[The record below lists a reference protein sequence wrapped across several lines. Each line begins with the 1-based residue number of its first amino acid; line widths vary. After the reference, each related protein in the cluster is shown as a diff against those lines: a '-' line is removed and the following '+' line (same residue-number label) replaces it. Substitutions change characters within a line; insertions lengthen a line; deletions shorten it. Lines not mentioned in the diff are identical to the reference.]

1 MSWNK
6 YNLYNAVNSEQV
18 QQLVSER
25 AIRVQGLFAQRQ
37 KAKLLTRK
45 YHGQGLR
52 ERIFTKQL
60 YTSKFNVV
68 AGGTPKGVRFMW
80 AGFYMNVER
89 RLDTVIFRSLFATS
103 IEQARQLIKHGHVDV
118 NGVKV
123 ITMASHDRPTLTCLP
138 YRRHDRIFYLDLETS
153 TMPIL
158 KWSKPTY
165 PTTSIHTLNCS
176 TQCTN
181 AT

>member
-6 YNLYNAVNSEQV
+6 YNLYNSLNRKVDSDTSDASIFKKH
-18 QQLVSER
+18 LY
-25 AIRVQGLFAQRQ
+25 AQRQ
-37 KAKLLTRK
+37 LAKRMTRK

-68 AGGTPKGVRFMW
+68 AGGNSQEELLLW

-89 RLDTVIFRSLFATS
+89 RLDTVIFRSLFASS

-118 NGVKV
+118 NGMKV
-123 ITMASHDRPTLTCLP
+123 IQTTFSQ
-138 YRRHDRIFYLDLETS
+138 
-153 TMPIL
+153 L
-158 KWSKPTY
+158 K
-165 PTTSIHTLNCS
+165 TTG
-176 TQCTN
+176 
-181 AT
+181 